1 MDSMIFNQVVPRIRV
16 LETRLLDRA
25 KLDRMIDSSSAQEAL
40 RVLQETE
47 YSAYMSS
54 VKRVEDYEVLL
65 KEELKRVYKMLFD
78 MTPVKDVVNILSLRY
93 DYHNLKTIIKAHLM
107 KKDLSY
113 LFISVGSLD
122 INKTI
127 NAIEND
133 NYRELRL
140 AVREAIEKTLV
151 EFNVSKDPQVI
162 DVMLDKYM
170 YSEMLQIAKSLDT
183 KFITKYVKSSIDL
196 TNIRTI
202 LRAKKQNKNREFFN
216 NVIIDG
222 GYLDRDRLSALFTD
236 SVENIPG
243 KLSHTDYFEIIK
255 IGIEAYSRAGEVN
268 TLEKL
273 SDDYLM
279 KLIKEGKFVSFG
291 PEPLISYLIAKETE
305 IKVIRIVMVGKLN
318 KVSPELIRE
327 RLRDIYV

>member
-47 YSAYMSS
+47 YSAYMSN

-93 DYHNLKTIIKAHLM
+93 DYHNLKTIVKAHLM

-113 LFISVGSLD
+113 LFVSVGSLD

-127 NAIEND
+127 NAIESD

-140 AVREAIEKTLV
+140 AVREAIEKTLI

-162 DVMLDKYM
+162 DIMLDKYM
-170 YSEMLQIAKSLDT
+170 YSEMLQMAKSLDT

-216 NVIIDG
+216 SVIIDG
-222 GYLDRDRLSALFTD
+222 GYLDKDRLSALFTD

-243 KLSHTDYFEIIK
+243 KLSHTDYFEILK

-279 KLIKEGKFVSFG
+279 KLIKEGKYVSFG

-318 KVSPELIRE
+318 KVSSELIRE